1 MGKSESDDRE
11 KEKPAIREMTPA
23 HVRERKGAEFVEVMF
38 LQSARI
44 YKLFKKNP
52 KFEEVQERLR
62 EAVAAKRT
70 VRVQLTAPQEDV
82 IVGVERC

>member
-1 MGKSESDDRE
+1 MGKSESRE
-11 KEKPAIREMTPA
+11 KEEPAIREMTPA
-23 HVRERKGAEFVEVMF
+23 HLREAKGEEFLQVMF

-52 KFEEVQERLR
+52 KYEQIQERLH

-70 VRVQLTAPQEDV
+70 VRVQLSAPQGDV
-82 IVGVERC
+82 IVGVEKC